1 LGLHRLGKAEILV
14 VELEAGAGVRSR
26 GLRPDDGGSIGNEG
40 DGMGKWMNGRP
51 LRSALLGLACL
62 LAALAVVAL
71 AAGCGNS
78 GNADSGSTAST
89 VTSAR
94 RVVKV
99 QPVKQDRWTYARARF
114 REMCAGCHTLADAG
128 TTGRRYNL
136 DASSVS
142 GVSET
147 HVRYAIAEGE
157 PGMPAWRAAL
167 SEREYEELVAY
178 VVAVTRKEEA
188 NDYWGDQLRLRGEA
202 ANWSR
207 AKTRRLEAYARRLRR
222 E

>member
-1 LGLHRLGKAEILV
+1 MRPQ
-14 VELEAGAGVRSR
+14 R
-26 GLRPDDGGSIGNEG
+26 LRPDDGGSIGSEG
-40 DGMGKWMNGRP
+40 DGMGKWMDGRR
-51 LRSALLGLACL
+51 LRGALLPLACL

-78 GNADSGSTAST
+78 SSTGST

-94 RVVKV
+94 RVVRV
-99 QPVKQDRWTYARARF
+99 EPVKQDRWTYARARF
-114 REMCAGCHTLADAG
+114 REMCAGCHSLADAG
-128 TTGRRYNL
+128 ATGRRYNL

-147 HVRYAIAEGE
+147 HVRYTIAEGE
-157 PGMPAWRAAL
+157 PGMPAWRDAL

-178 VVAVTRKEEA
+178 IVAVTRKSGG
-188 NDYWGDQLRLRGEA
+188 NDYWHEQLVLRGEA
-202 ANWSR
+202 ANWSP
-207 AKTRRLEAYARRLRR
+207 AKTRQLEAYARRLRR